1 MRNMLEHVYIVRM
14 AATNR
19 PTDGPTA
26 LLVVGS
32 SICRLRRHLATCVNV
47 SAAAA
52 AADLFARLL
61 IKVLRPKKEGLHAV
75 VVQ

>member
-19 PTDGPTA
+19 PTA

>member
-19 PTDGPTA
+19 PTA

-61 IKVLRPKKEGLHAV
+61 IKVLRPKKEGLHVV